1 MTFGRS
7 STQRVMET
15 LGEKAGQAQRIVGEH
30 AERAQ
35 QMVPATT
42 TLLDTF
48 EQLPPGVYL
57 AAMAASVAASMA
69 LMFAGRERGRHW
81 SLFLGLWAPT
91 ILNLGLYSR
100 LRRGC

>member
-15 LGEKAGQAQRIVGEH
+15 VSEKAQQAKEMMP
-30 AERAQ
+30 E
-35 QMVPATT
+35 TSN
-42 TLLDTF
+42 LLETF
-48 EQLPPGVYL
+48 ERLPPGVYL
-57 AAMAASVAASMA
+57 GAMAASIAASMA
-69 LMFAGRERGRHW
+69 LMVTGRERGRHW

-91 ILNLGLYSR
+91 ILNLGLYGK

>member
-1 MTFGRS
+1 MAFGRS
-7 STQRVMET
+7 STQRVMDT
-15 LGEKAGQAQRIVGEH
+15 VTEKAQQAREMMP
-30 AERAQ
+30 E
-35 QMVPATT
+35 ATT
-42 TLLDTF
+42 NLLDTF

-69 LMFAGRERGRHW
+69 LMFTGRERGRHW

-100 LRRGC
+100 LRRA